1 MNSDNSSVPFIPV
14 SAADVRACMRG
25 DVYGEAETMTDAWF
39 ADHVA
44 RNDIDLERS
53 PRYTVDGALSAC
65 ALLGFRG
72 DRAWVGGFGVLPASR
87 GHGMGGVCV
96 ADMVRIAREAG
107 ATTLELEVP
116 ERNLGAI
123 RLYERGGFETFDELV
138 MWRRAPSGDD
148 DPVVGDDGPRDAAAV
163 AAIARDP
170 ATCWQRE
177 PRSVAAAAPFDTVRI
192 GVTAPPLAYAFVRIG
207 GAGGDVV
214 LDAGLRAAGAS
225 LGLLLL
231 LDMRFPAHTLTL
243 LNEPA
248 HGLLHEALS
257 ESSSWNAV
265 MRQRRMRTA
274 LR

>member
-1 MNSDNSSVPFIPV
+1 MSSDNPRVPFIPV

-65 ALLGFRG
+65 VLLGFRG
-72 DRAWVGGFGVLPASR
+72 DRAWVGGFGVVPGSR
-87 GHGMGGVCV
+87 GHGMGRACV
-96 ADMVRIAREAG
+96 ADTLRVAREAG
-107 ATTLELEVP
+107 AATLELEVLEHNP
-116 ERNLGAI
+116 GAI
-123 RLYERGGFETFDELV
+123 RLYERAGFETIDQLV
-138 MWRRAPSGDD
+138 VWRRAPCGDD
-148 DPVVGDDGPRDAAAV
+148 DPVVGDDGPRGAAAV

-177 PRSVAAAAPFDTVRI
+177 PRSVAAAAPFDTVRV
-192 GVTAPPLAYAFVRIG
+192 GATPPPLAYAFVRIG
-207 GAGGDVV
+207 GARGDVV
-214 LDAGLRAAGAS
+214 LDAGLRLAGAS

-248 HGLLHEALS
+248 HGLLHDALS
-257 ESSSWNAV
+257 ESSSWDAV
-265 MRQRRMRTA
+265 VRQRRMRIA

>member
-1 MNSDNSSVPFIPV
+1 VTFIPV
-14 SAADVRACMRG
+14 TATDVRACMRG
-25 DVYGEAETMTDAWF
+25 DVYGQGEAMTDAWF
-39 ADHVA
+39 ADHVL

-53 PRYTVDGALSAC
+53 PRYTVDGALTAF

-72 DRAWVGGFGVLPASR
+72 DRAWVGGFGVASASR

-96 ADMVRIAREAG
+96 ADVLRIAREAG
-107 ATTLELEVP
+107 AATLELEVP
-116 ERNLGAI
+116 EQNPGAI
-123 RLYERGGFETFDELV
+123 RLFTRGGFETIEELV
-138 MWRRAPSGDD
+138 VWRRAPCGDD

-177 PRSVAAAAPFDTVRI
+177 PRSVAAAVPFDTVRV
-192 GVTAPPLAYAFVRIG
+192 GVAPPLLAYAFVRIG

-214 LDAGLRAAGAS
+214 LDAGLRVAGAA
-225 LGLLLL
+225 LGLLVL
-231 LDMRFPAHTLTL
+231 LDMRFPAHALTL

-257 ESSSWNAV
+257 ESASWSEV
-265 MRQRRMRTA
+265 VRQRRMHIA

>member
-1 MNSDNSSVPFIPV
+1 MSSDNAFEPFIPV

-72 DRAWVGGFGVLPASR
+72 DRAWVGGFGVIPASR
-87 GHGMGGVCV
+87 GHGMGAVCV
-96 ADMVRIAREAG
+96 ADVLRIAREAG
-107 ATTLELEVP
+107 AATVELEVQEHNP
-116 ERNLGAI
+116 GAI
-123 RLYERGGFETFDELV
+123 RLYERGGFETVDKLV
-138 MWRRAPSGDD
+138 VWRRAPSGDD
-148 DPVVGDDGPRDAAAV
+148 DPVVDDDGPRDAAAV

-177 PRSVAAAAPFDTVRI
+177 PRSVAAAAPFDTVRV
-192 GVTAPPLAYAFVRIG
+192 GVAPPPLAYAFVRIG

-214 LDAGLRAAGAS
+214 LDAGLRVAGAA

-243 LNEPA
+243 VNEPA
-248 HGLLHEALS
+248 HGLLHDALS
-257 ESSSWNAV
+257 ESSAWSAV
-265 MRQRRMRTA
+265 VRQRRMRITV
-274 LR
+274 R